1 MLASQPDGDEAFIA
15 QVTDALRHLYDP
27 SALMRSLLGE
37 QLAPLSVSAEA
48 RGRFLRTALLEAIE
62 SLNPGPGVPF
72 RSPASRS
79 YDALRLHYVEGRT
92 VEEVARELAVS
103 ERQAYRDIRKGETDV
118 AATLWGR
125 RRLAQQEPLPSAA
138 TSLRQE
144 VERLQFSP
152 ATTPLREALSQA
164 RASVAPLA
172 ERLRVSIH
180 LASPP
185 DLAVHA
191 HPAGLRQCLIAI
203 LSYAAQCG
211 SERVVVEV
219 AAGNG
224 NAEVHV
230 SCLTSKKPDHASL
243 ANLLATAHT
252 LAQTIGAELSTKL
265 ERTETRLLLRLPTPA
280 PATILII
287 DDNEGLLQ
295 LFQRYLADSNC
306 HTLGATSATE
316 GLRLARE
323 LQLSAIVLDVLMPD
337 TDGWALLG
345 QLKSDPATAS
355 TPVVVCS
362 VFNDPQLALA
372 LGAAAFISKPVS
384 RAQLLRALAALGL
397 P

>member
-1 MLASQPDGDEAFIA
+1 MLASQPDGDEAFLTHIA
-15 QVTDALRHLYDP
+15 DALRHLYDP
-27 SALMRSLLGE
+27 SALMRSPLGE

-62 SLNPGPGVPF
+62 SLNPGLGVPF

-103 ERQAYRDIRKGETDV
+103 ERQAYRDIRKGEADV
-118 AATLWGR
+118 AAALWER
-125 RRLAQQEPLPSAA
+125 RRPAQQEPLPSAA

-144 VERLQFSP
+144 VERLQLSP
-152 ATTPLREALSQA
+152 ATASLREAISQA
-164 RASVAPLA
+164 MASVAPLA
-172 ERLRVSIH
+172 ERLRVSLH
-180 LASPP
+180 LAETP
-185 DLAVHA
+185 DLAVQA
-191 HPAGLRQCLIAI
+191 HPAGLRQCLIAL
-203 LSYAAQCG
+203 LSYAVQCG
-211 SERVVVEV
+211 SERVAVEV

-252 LAQTIGAELSTKL
+252 LAQTIGAELRTRL

-306 HTLGATSATE
+306 RPVGANNATE

-323 LQLSAIVLDVLMPD
+323 LQPSAIVLDVLMSD